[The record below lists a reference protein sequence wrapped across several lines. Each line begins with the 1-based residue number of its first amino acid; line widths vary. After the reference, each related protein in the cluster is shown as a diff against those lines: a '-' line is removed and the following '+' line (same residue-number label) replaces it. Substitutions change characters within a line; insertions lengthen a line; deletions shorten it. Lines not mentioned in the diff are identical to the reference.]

1 LDGILALQRVKAEGT
16 GESFFNIAMTTSIAI
31 KFNYEVHMVHSQKDE
46 NLHEDRRTNY
56 KLSEKVN
63 Q

>member
-1 LDGILALQRVKAEGT
+1 
-16 GESFFNIAMTTSIAI
+16 
-31 KFNYEVHMVHSQKDE
+31 VHSQKDE

>member
-1 LDGILALQRVKAEGT
+1 VKAEGT
-16 GESFFNIAMTTSIAI
+16 EESASYSYIAI
-31 KFNYEVHMVHSQKDE
+31 YMIAIRFNYEVHMVHSQKDE
-46 NLHEDRRTNY
+46 NLHKDQRTNY